1 MSPDTST
8 AQAPDAPLGAS
19 PGASTGTAD
28 APASTHGADPVLLV
42 STEGAVRVL
51 TLNRPHA
58 LNAFTTA
65 MLGQLRHALDDAA
78 QDPAVRAV
86 LVTGAGRAFCAGQ
99 DLNDP
104 YIKPEFTEPEAKGA
118 GAHAAHAEGG
128 QAQRR
133 PKPKDIGHLLDHYYI
148 PLALRLRSMPV
159 PTLCAVNGVAAGAG
173 ANFALGCDLVIAG
186 RSASFIQA
194 FSRIGLVPDC
204 GGTWLLTRLV
214 GRARALQLTL
224 LGEKLPAEQAQQWG
238 LIAKCVADEELASIA
253 MATAQQLAGMPT
265 KALVQTRAALDDAM
279 DLGLEDALRM
289 EARLQSQ
296 LGYAHDYLEG
306 AAAFLDKR
314 APHFKDR

>member
-1 MSPDTST
+1 MST
-8 AQAPDAPLGAS
+8 AHLPGS
-19 PGASTGTAD
+19 PGAGTGTGEATS
-28 APASTHGADPVLLV
+28 PGADPVLLV
-42 STEGAVRVL
+42 SNEGAVRVL
-51 TLNRPHA
+51 TLNRPQA

-78 QDPAVRAV
+78 EDPSVRAV

-104 YIKPEFTEPEAKGA
+104 YIKPEFDSAETAAAAA
-118 GAHAAHAEGG
+118 GADAA
-128 QAQRR
+128 AQPGHVPRR

-238 LIAKCVADEELASIA
+238 LIARCVADEELASVA

-265 KALVQTRAALDDAM
+265 RALVQTRAALDEAM
-279 DLGLEDALRM
+279 DLELEDALRM

>member
-1 MSPDTST
+1 MTTDTRS
-8 AQAPDAPLGAS
+8 AS
-19 PGASTGTAD
+19 QGTGD

-51 TLNRPHA
+51 TLNRPQA

-65 MLGQLRHALDDAA
+65 MLGQLRHALEDAA

-86 LVTGAGRAFCAGQ
+86 LITGAGRAFCAGQ

-104 YIKPEFTEPEAKGA
+104 SIKPEFAEPEASDA
-118 GAHAAHAEGG
+118 TAHAASTAEAAGG
-128 QAQRR
+128 QAHRR

-148 PLALRLRSMPV
+148 PLVLRLRTMPV

-238 LIAKCVADEELASIA
+238 LIAKCVADEELASVA

-265 KALVQTRAALDDAM
+265 KALMQTRAALDDAM

-314 APHFKDR
+314 APNFKDR